1 MIIFLKTIV
10 TILIILLLFIG
21 LAIVTPL
28 LWAGLCRICLGI
40 FEWIEKTI
48 YKEE

>member
-21 LAIVTPL
+21 VAIVTPL
-28 LWAGLCRICLGI
+28 LWAGLFRICLGI
-40 FEWIEKTI
+40 FEWIEKII